1 MRIGYHLVLVWGS
14 IDLFF
19 LWVVEIGL
27 ILDAGRSLAFSTSI
41 EIDLVFVW
49 VVEINLISV
58 WGMELD
64 LISL

>member
-1 MRIGYHLVLVWGS
+1 MVLVWGS

-41 EIDLVFVW
+41 EIDLAFVW

-58 WGMELD
+58 
-64 LISL
+64 